1 MEDVFYKIKVRTGM
15 VHLTADAIAELYIG
29 QNDSMTLLRNN
40 CSTAMLKADELKDKI
55 DEKKDTLKRL
65 QNASKETNQ
74 HKSFYQELDV
84 VEKELHDR
92 VHLNEMA
99 MEKAKKAKL
108 NVSYITNVLKKL
120 RYVSNNI
127 QTYVLIILFTFDLP
141 KNNIQRKCILIS
153 CALVLSLSSPQS

>member
-1 MEDVFYKIKVRTGM
+1 M

-120 RYVSNNI
+120 RYVSQQHPNI
-127 QTYVLIILFTFDLP
+127 RINYFIYFWSPQKQHSEKMYSYFLRP
-141 KNNIQRKCILIS
+141 RS
-153 CALVLSLSSPQS
+153 LSLFSTVVN

>member
-1 MEDVFYKIKVRTGM
+1 M

-120 RYVSNNI
+120 RYVSQQHPNI
-127 QTYVLIILFTFDLP
+127 RINYFIYF
-141 KNNIQRKCILIS
+141 
-153 CALVLSLSSPQS
+153 